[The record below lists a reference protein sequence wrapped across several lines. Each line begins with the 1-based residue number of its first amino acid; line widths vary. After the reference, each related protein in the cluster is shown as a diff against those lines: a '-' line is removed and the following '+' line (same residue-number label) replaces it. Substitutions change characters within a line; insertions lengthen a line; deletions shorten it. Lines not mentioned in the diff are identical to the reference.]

1 MGVQSDKMNA
11 NGAAL
16 GGGGGHTQPPPI
28 ICSGLEPLSVKM
40 IVLLLHHLLEGLET
54 NESISC

>member
-1 MGVQSDKMNA
+1 MNA

-16 GGGGGHTQPPPI
+16 DGGGGHTQPPPI